1 MSKTTWILVANSSYA
16 RILVNDGPKK
26 GLKLVKEL
34 EHPESR
40 EKRSNLVTD
49 RPGQNVGGGAAGRGA
64 FVSQTDPSKHEAENF
79 ALELAK
85 ELEHGRVT
93 NSYDRLILVVSSPF
107 LGHLNNRLGSHVQ
120 ALVSD
125 TIEKDYTKEP
135 EKALAKHLERCIY
148 L

>member
-1 MSKTTWILVANSSYA
+1 
-16 RILVNDGPKK
+16 
-26 GLKLVKEL
+26 VKEL

-49 RPGQNVGGGAAGRGA
+49 RPGQSGGVGGRGA
-64 FVSQTDPSKHEAENF
+64 FVSQTDPSKHEAEIF
-79 ALELAK
+79 ALRLAK
-85 ELEHGRVT
+85 ELDHGRVT

-107 LGHLNNRLGSHVQ
+107 LGLLNNRLSNHVQ

-125 TIEKDYTKEP
+125 TIEKDYTKEND
-135 EKALAKHLERCIY
+135 KVLAKHLEHCIY